1 VIQGSAVTLK
11 PTAPH
16 LEVGPLNANLWSEG
30 VTSELTEASRLL
42 LACWAAVCSWDPGF
56 VATEA
61 WEQVPRV
68 AGEGNEIQRLLHVL
82 FLSGGKEPWLL

>member
-1 VIQGSAVTLK
+1 MIQGAAMTLE
-11 PTAPH
+11 PTAPPFR
-16 LEVGPLNANLWSEG
+16 GRSPDPNLWSRG
-30 VTSELTEASRLL
+30 HVNSPSPRDDHLEASRLL

-68 AGEGNEIQRLLHVL
+68 AGEGNEISSVSMCC
-82 FLSGGKEPWLL
+82 F